1 MIQIA
6 KFRTLFALLNNKH
19 KFKGLD
25 AYVLIKEGRCLC
37 ISRTTIYKLRST
49 YQLIIKKSTY
59 QLVLLKHLNGSK
71 HFILPKSTKV
81 MEQQIQHPKTMQ
93 SHID

>member
-25 AYVLIKEGRCLC
+25 AYVLIKEERCLC

-49 YQLIIKKSTY
+49 YQLIIKKVH

>member
-19 KFKGLD
+19 NFKGLD

-37 ISRTTIYKLRST
+37 ISRTTVYKLR
-49 YQLIIKKSTY
+49 STY

-71 HFILPKSTKV
+71 HLILPKSTKV